1 MRDNLEKIFKE
12 KLESF
17 EADFDNSAW
26 NAMEERLDKS
36 AQGGQGGGSSLIY
49 WMAAVI
55 ATALLVG
62 AAVYLLNDDN
72 TDNTIAL
79 NKQVEAEKI
88 VEPEEESVRAIEL
101 DETTEIKPAVEK
113 NATEEV
119 SVISNQTETPTI
131 HEDEKLT
138 PNIKTVKSKDSYVET
153 NHKTGKEIPSKK
165 DDTKELKEPLP
176 YKSIDAPIIDEE
188 VDTPVKKPAK
198 RRFISGVVEQKPI
211 ASNIVTLCSG
221 EPLIIKNPSQD
232 KETVRVAYD
241 NQEID
246 IPAGQYTQLSLT
258 NTSTIYF
265 LNEESEVIHE
275 QEVIVNAKPQVDFTY
290 EANVYEDGLP
300 VVKLESFGDF
310 EKTSWQ
316 IDDHEIIS
324 SGSAPTVNLFEKG
337 SYEVTLNV
345 TNENGCSVNKTRTI
359 TINDNYNLMAVSAF
373 RPNDADPRNRTFMP
387 FSLTQRSVQFVLTI
401 IDPKDNGVV
410 FTTKDPSQPWD
421 GTDQRTGKMTPK
433 EKTYMWKVQLENPL
447 PNERAVYVGTILHH

>member
-1 MRDNLEKIFKE
+1 MDNFEKIFKE

-17 EADFDNSAW
+17 EADYDNSAW

-55 ATALLVG
+55 ATVLLVG
-62 AAVYLLNDDN
+62 ATVYLLNDSDP
-72 TDNTIAL
+72 DNTIAL

-101 DETTEIKPAVEK
+101 DETTEIKPTVK
-113 NATEEV
+113 NNATEEV
-119 SVISNQTETPTI
+119 LVKSDQTETPAI
-131 HEDEKLT
+131 REDEKLT
-138 PNIKTVKSKDSYVET
+138 PNKKTVKSKDSYVET
-153 NHKTGKEIPSKK
+153 EHKTGKETPSKK
-165 DDTKELKEPLP
+165 DDTKELNEPLP
-176 YKSIDAPIIDEE
+176 YTSIDVPIIDEE

-211 ASNIVTLCSG
+211 ASNIVTVCSG

-246 IPAGQYTQLSLT
+246 IPAGQYTQLALS

-300 VVKLESFGDF
+300 VVNLESFGDY
-310 EKTSWQ
+310 ERTSWR
-316 IDDHEIIS
+316 IDNTELILGDT
-324 SGSAPTVNLFEKG
+324 PTINLFEKG

-345 TNENGCSVNKTRTI
+345 TTENGCTVNKTRTI
-359 TINDNYNLMAVSAF
+359 TISENYNLMAVSAF

-387 FSLTQRSVQFVLTI
+387 FSLTQRPVEFALTV
-401 IDPKDNGVV
+401 IDPKDNGIV
-410 FTTKDPSQPWD
+410 FTTKDASQPWD
-421 GTDQRTGKMTPK
+421 GTDQRTGKITPS
-433 EKTYMWKVQLENPL
+433 EKMYMWKVQLENPL